1 MDVTLLFCLHRN
13 KVCLGMGWGW
23 GGGIGGGE
31 NHNTRVEERNVKV
44 KHGKDR
50 GLLSGI
56 KLKLLS

>member
-1 MDVTLLFCLHRN
+1 MSLYSF
-13 KVCLGMGWGW
+13 VCTEIKCVWGW
-23 GGGIGGGE
+23 GGGGVVGGGGEE